1 MLRQA
6 KTQPQ
11 HRQEGFPGQQI
22 TVASP
27 RISLY
32 KNEKLIDGFIPAAV
46 GYFPRAKGHYVQ
58 RAAAISDAIFLL
70 CIDGS
75 GWFQTNGNRL
85 CLQAGDV
92 GYIPSR
98 LPHAYG
104 TDADKPWS
112 LAWFHVKGD
121 QVSGVAEVLGLN
133 RNSLTRHVGALE
145 RDLPI
150 VDELCRLLRPPN
162 QLAQLRIA
170 SLLLREWF
178 ARAAERC
185 ANAAHEASL
194 VERINVSVNW
204 MRANL
209 HRPIRLID
217 LAGQAQLS
225 ISRYSEVFRQLFG
238 RPPIEYCTV
247 CRIGAAAELL
257 ATTNDPIGM
266 IAEKVGYSDPL
277 HFSKVFRREMG
288 TSPSQYRKV
297 QGQSRILSTKQI
309 EI

>member
-1 MLRQA
+1 MTDLHRIPQ
-6 KTQPQ
+6 Q

-22 TVASP
+22 AVASP
-27 RISLY
+27 SISLY
-32 KNEKLIDGFIPAAV
+32 MKEKMIDRFIPAAA
-46 GYFPRAKGHYVQ
+46 GYFPRAQGHFVQ
-58 RAAAISDAIFLL
+58 RNITISDAIFLL
-70 CIDGS
+70 CIDGK
-75 GWFQTNGNRL
+75 GWLEIDGNRL
-85 CLQAGDV
+85 QIQAGDV
-92 GYIPSR
+92 GFIPSS

-104 TDADKPWS
+104 SGADKPWS

-121 QVSGVAEVLGLN
+121 EVNGVAEVLELN
-133 RNSLTRHVGALE
+133 QTSPTRHVGALE

-194 VERINVSVNW
+194 VDRLNISVNW
-204 MRANL
+204 MRTNL
-209 HRPIRLID
+209 HRPIRLVD

-225 ISRYSEVFRQLFG
+225 VSRYSEVFRQLFG
-238 RPPIEYCTV
+238 RPPIEYCTA
-247 CRIGAAAELL
+247 CRIGAACELL
-257 ATTNDPIGM
+257 ATTDAQIGV
-266 IAEKVGYSDPL
+266 IAEKVGYADAL

-288 TSPSQYRKV
+288 TSPSHYRKI
-297 QGQSRILSTKQI
+297 QGQSQSLSI
-309 EI
+309 